1 MLMQFCWVNGSGLTF
16 EVRLYNISSCSQ
28 ASLSGLL
35 CVFHN
40 SSGAF
45 AADVISETINKSE
58 CHA

>member
-1 MLMQFCWVNGSGLTF
+1 MQFCSVNDNGLTF

-28 ASLSGLL
+28 ASLSGLM

-40 SSGAF
+40 SSRAF
-45 AADVISETINKSE
+45 PVDVISETINKSA

>member
-1 MLMQFCWVNGSGLTF
+1 MQFCSVNDNGLTF
-16 EVRLYNISSCSQ
+16 EVHLYNISSCLQ

-40 SSGAF
+40 SSRAF
-45 AADVISETINKSE
+45 AFDVISETINKTE